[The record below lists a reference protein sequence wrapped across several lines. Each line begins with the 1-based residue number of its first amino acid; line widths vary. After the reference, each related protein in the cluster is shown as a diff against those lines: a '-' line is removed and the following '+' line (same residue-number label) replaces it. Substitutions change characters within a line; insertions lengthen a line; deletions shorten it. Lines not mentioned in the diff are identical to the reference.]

1 MKTKNKVILTV
12 LGVLTSSLFFIVA
25 PSTANAGDCSASNP
39 CMTYAVVDGSGSV
52 VNVIVCQPSVCG
64 PSGELN
70 GLINGNRLVPQTAAN
85 PTTNDTTGTTGR
97 MTNSVENQVVTLSQD
112 NVFTVK
118 RDNVVIEKISQPEID
133 IKKTET
139 STAISTTSINASFG
153 NTTVVL
159 ENGQPVF
166 VENPDF
172 VKIDAR
178 QNISLESIISGVR
191 TSSNTV
197 VNENISLQEKMTK
210 EETINIINNSSYSIM
225 KSKIDRLLKLLDQWF
240 KL

>member
-12 LGVLTSSLFFIVA
+12 LGVLTSSLFFIAA
-25 PSTANAGDCSASNP
+25 PTTANAGDCSASNP

-70 GLINGNRLVPQTAAN
+70 GLINGNKLVPQTAAN

-118 RDNVVIEKISQPEID
+118 RDNVVVEKISQPEID
-133 IKKTET
+133 IQKTET
-139 STAISTTSINASFG
+139 STAINTTSINASFG

-159 ENGQPVF
+159 ENGQPTL

-178 QNISLESIISGVR
+178 QTVSLESNIAGVQR
-191 TSSNTV
+191 SSNTV
-197 VNENISLQEKMTK
+197 INENISLQQKMTK
-210 EETINIINNSSYSIM
+210 EQTISIINNGPYNVM
-225 KSKIDRLLKLLDQWF
+225 KSRIDRLLKLLDEWF